1 MLRNLTYISD
11 YSSALSQSSR
21 KTLYQDRDLD
31 LVEIANMSENI
42 ELSVKPFLTN
52 AGRQVL
58 VDEVNYAKNEV
69 QKRPT
74 NKKGKKL
81 FWSDYIDSQFIDDL
95 RIYCHGTESVLSH
108 EYVTVEMEL
117 EIERRCL
124 ALTEE
129 ELKELKV
136 AQQHK
141 DRSQR
146 TELLKELEVLSIR
159 RLGSRDEWFRLS
171 NDVKDEM
178 LGEKKKVRFE
188 LSNLVRQVPMPMSM
202 AFTWMISLNE
212 MLRISASSLIRKTPA
227 MILTRALVFAGRIK
241 ARNLPLSGMVSK
253 GATAITSSTEV
264 NFPTPHFPRPHLV
277 SRKPSMTNGEHIW

>member
-11 YSSALSQSSR
+11 SSSELSLSSR
-21 KTLYQDRDLD
+21 KIRYQDRHLD

-42 ELSVKPFLTN
+42 ELSVKPFLNNT
-52 AGRQVL
+52 GRQAL
-58 VDEVNYAKNEV
+58 VEEVNYAKDAV
-69 QKRPT
+69 QKRST

-95 RIYCHGTESVLSH
+95 RIYCHGTQSVLSH

-129 ELKELKV
+129 ESRELKV
-136 AQQHK
+136 AHQHK

-146 TELLKELEVLSIR
+146 TELLKELEVLSIK

-171 NDVKDEM
+171 NDAKDEM
-178 LGEKKKVRFE
+178 LGEKEKNRLE
-188 LSNLVRQVPMPMSM
+188 LSNLVRQVPMPC
-202 AFTWMISLNE
+202 
-212 MLRISASSLIRKTPA
+212 
-227 MILTRALVFAGRIK
+227 
-241 ARNLPLSGMVSK
+241 
-253 GATAITSSTEV
+253 
-264 NFPTPHFPRPHLV
+264 
-277 SRKPSMTNGEHIW
+277 SMTFD